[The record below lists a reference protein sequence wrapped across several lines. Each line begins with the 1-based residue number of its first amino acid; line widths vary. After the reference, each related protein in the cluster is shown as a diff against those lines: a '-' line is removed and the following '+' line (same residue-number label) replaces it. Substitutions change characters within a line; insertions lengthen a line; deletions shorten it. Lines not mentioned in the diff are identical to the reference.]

1 MLDLDL
7 VFGFANKPLRVLD
20 VGLVFLHLVDRDS
33 DIGLVLIFGFAN
45 KPLRVLDLGL
55 VFLHLVNRD
64 SDIGFGFGFRV
75 CEQTT

>member
-1 MLDLDL
+1 VDWIWFFGLRTNRLEHWIGFGFSMFHGLSETSDVGLDL

-20 VGLVFLHLVDRDS
+20 VGLVFLHLVV
-33 DIGLVLIFGFAN
+33 G
-45 KPLRVLDLGL
+45 
-55 VFLHLVNRD
+55 D